1 MIHRGT
7 IDFIEK
13 PFRNHQILER
23 IQQALNQ
30 DEEQRANDFNRDQLQ
45 KYLSSLTAREKE
57 VLDYLI
63 HDHQNKVVARKM
75 YLSLR
80 TIEAYRTNILRKMK
94 SKSVVKFAQQITS
107 LDLSLE

>member
-1 MIHRGT
+1 MDGAALYKHLIKNGIHMPIIVMSGHGDIPMAVKMIHRGT

-45 KYLSSLTAREKE
+45 KYLSSLTAREK
-57 VLDYLI
+57 
-63 HDHQNKVVARKM
+63 
-75 YLSLR
+75 
-80 TIEAYRTNILRKMK
+80 
-94 SKSVVKFAQQITS
+94 KF
-107 LDLSLE
+107 